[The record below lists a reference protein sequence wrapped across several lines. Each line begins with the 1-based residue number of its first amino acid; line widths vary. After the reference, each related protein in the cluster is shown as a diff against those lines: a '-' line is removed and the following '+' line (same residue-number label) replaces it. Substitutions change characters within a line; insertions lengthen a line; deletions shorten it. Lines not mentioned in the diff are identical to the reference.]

1 MRFLLL
7 GINYAPEIIST
18 AVYSTGLAEWLAQ
31 RGHDTHVV
39 TAKPYFPAWR
49 VFDGWGGWY
58 RTETPQ
64 KNLRVMHCPLY
75 VPRRPTGVKRILHH
89 ASFALMALPVTLF
102 AALRHKPDIV
112 FVVAPSIMAAP
123 VGKTRFKQQELH
135 DRQLLELYQNA
146 KRLYKKLRCFDYIR
160 YTLHEVKDL
169 RADITKICELLK
181 TSRLDQFD
189 SISKSEF
196 NFYLR
201 LIVESSI
208 FLDAFNNPAEAI
220 ECRKLIPCHFLRE
233 KVFTLAEVY
242 RLSPPV

>member
-1 MRFLLL
+1 MNLTLRLSILTKYLLR
-7 GINYAPEIIST
+7 PSPSMISPSS
-18 AVYSTGLAEWLAQ
+18 ASL
-31 RGHDTHVV
+31 
-39 TAKPYFPAWR
+39 
-49 VFDGWGGWY
+49 
-58 RTETPQ
+58 
-64 KNLRVMHCPLY
+64 HCH
-75 VPRRPTGVKRILHH
+75 TI
-89 ASFALMALPVTLF
+89 
-102 AALRHKPDIV
+102 
-112 FVVAPSIMAAP
+112 
-123 VGKTRFKQQELH
+123 KTRFKQQELH